1 MSIQNITPNSSFSY
15 CPAISSI
22 DSEEKEIMQ
31 RLLSYG
37 CTPTGDKAT
46 DKARLRRIEEE
57 RAKQDN
63 YVSNK
68 YLTVSQSECQRIQDN
83 KKNKKKINNPEKS
96 VDIQDKRQ
104 GAKLMG
110 EQIFLAIKMKD
121 KKKSINEKN
130 DERVRKTA

>member
-1 MSIQNITPNSSFSY
+1 
-15 CPAISSI
+15 
-22 DSEEKEIMQ
+22 MQ

>member
-15 CPAISSI
+15 CPAISGI